1 MISSIVIRYNP
12 STKHL
17 YTIKTFLSAMNR
29 HCQSLLLIQLLPENA
44 FVVQQHDLIPSADA
58 FEIDQDVRD
67 DVGACEV
74 A

>member
-1 MISSIVIRYNP
+1 
-12 STKHL
+12 
-17 YTIKTFLSAMNR
+17 MNR